1 MSSAPKP
8 SQKILIVDDEAE
20 IRNMLNIFL
29 GVEDFEIL
37 EADCGKAALRMAV
50 SAKPDLIVLDLGLG
64 DMDGIEVIT
73 SLRQFTNTPVIVL
86 TARQD
91 DRQTVVALNAGADDY
106 VTKPFRAEV
115 LLARINANLRQSKS
129 DTEPPAM
136 IENGPIRID
145 PARHE
150 VFVNDRRVAF
160 TPKEFSL
167 LRVFMLNK
175 GRMLT
180 HKHILKEVWGPAHTD
195 DTQYL
200 RVYIGQLRE
209 KLEIAPGL
217 GKSIVSESGIG
228 YRMDVLPP
236 VTAEAA
242 E

>member
-1 MSSAPKP
+1 MSSA
-8 SQKILIVDDEAE
+8 SRKILIVDDEAE

-29 GVEDFEIL
+29 SVEDFEIL

-64 DMDGIEVIT
+64 DMDGVEVIT
-73 SLRQFTNTPVIVL
+73 ALRQFANTPVIVL

-129 DTEPPAM
+129 DNEAPAM

-150 VFVNDRRVAF
+150 VFVNDKRVAF

-209 KLEIAPGL
+209 KLEIVPGL

-228 YRMDVLPP
+228 YRMDVLPDVP
-236 VTAEAA
+236 AVAA

>member
-1 MSSAPKP
+1 MATATR
-8 SQKILIVDDEAE
+8 KILIVDDEAE
-20 IRNMLNIFL
+20 IRNMLGIFL
-29 GVEDFEIL
+29 GVEDFEIV
-37 EADCGKAALRMAV
+37 EADCGKNALREAV

-64 DMDGIEVIT
+64 DMDGVDVIK
-73 SLRQFTNTPVIVL
+73 SLRQFSNTPIVVL
-86 TARQD
+86 TARND

-115 LLARINANLRQSKS
+115 LLARINANLRQSKT
-129 DTEPPAM
+129 DNTAPAM

-150 VFVNDRRVAF
+150 VFVGERRIAL
-160 TPKEFSL
+160 TPKEFAL
-167 LRVFMLNK
+167 LQVFVVNK

-209 KLEIAPGL
+209 KLEVLPGL

-228 YRMDVLPP
+228 YRMDTLPEP
-236 VTAEAA
+236 SAVAA

>member
-1 MSSAPKP
+1 MPDAIR
-8 SQKILIVDDEAE
+8 KILIVDDEAE

-29 GVEDFEIL
+29 SVEDFEIV
-37 EADCGKAALRMAV
+37 EADGGKAALRQAV

-64 DMDGIEVIT
+64 DMDGVEVI
-73 SLRQFTNTPVIVL
+73 SALRQFSNTPVIVL
-86 TARQD
+86 TARND

-106 VTKPFRAEV
+106 VTKPFRAEI
-115 LLARINANLRQSKS
+115 LLARINANLRQSKT
-129 DTEPPAM
+129 DKEAPAM

-150 VFVNDRRVAF
+150 VFVNDKRVAF

-167 LRVFMLNK
+167 LRVFMLNR

-209 KLEIAPGL
+209 KLEIVEGL

-228 YRMDVLPP
+228 YRMDVLPD
-236 VTAEAA
+236 VAAVAA

>member
-1 MSSAPKP
+1 MSSATR
-8 SQKILIVDDEAE
+8 KILIVDDEAE

-29 GVEDFEIL
+29 SVEDFEIL
-37 EADCGKAALRMAV
+37 EADCGKAALRVAV

-64 DMDGIEVIT
+64 DMDGVDVLK
-73 SLRQFTNTPVIVL
+73 SVRQFTNTPIVVL
-86 TARQD
+86 TARND
-91 DRQTVVALNAGADDY
+91 DQQTVLALNAGADDY

-115 LLARINANLRQSKS
+115 LLARINANLRESR
-129 DTEPPAM
+129 TANVAPAM

-150 VFVNDRRVAF
+150 VFVNDSRVAL
-160 TPKEFSL
+160 TPKEFNL
-167 LRVFMLNK
+167 LQVFLVNK

-209 KLEIAPGL
+209 KLEILPGL

-228 YRMDVLPP
+228 YRMDVLSETPA
-236 VTAEAA
+236 VAA

>member
-1 MSSAPKP
+1 MSSAPRKV
-8 SQKILIVDDEAE
+8 LIVDDEAE

-29 GVEDFEIL
+29 SVEDFEIL
-37 EADCGKAALRMAV
+37 EADCGKAALRTAV

-64 DMDGIEVIT
+64 DMDGVEVIQA
-73 SLRQFTNTPVIVL
+73 LRQFANTPIIVL

-129 DTEPPAM
+129 DAEPPAM

-150 VFVNDRRVAF
+150 VFVNDKRVAF

-167 LRVFMLNK
+167 LRVFMLNR

-209 KLEIAPGL
+209 KLEIVPGL

-228 YRMDVLPP
+228 YRMDILPD
-236 VTAEAA
+236 VAAVAA

>member
-1 MSSAPKP
+1 MTSSLR
-8 SQKILIVDDEAE
+8 KILIVDDEAE

-29 GVEDFEIL
+29 SVEEFEIL
-37 EADCGKAALRMAV
+37 EADCGRNALRVAV
-50 SAKPDLIVLDLGLG
+50 SSKPDLIVLDLGLG
-64 DMDGIEVIT
+64 DMDGVEVIT
-73 SLRQFTNTPVIVL
+73 SLRQFSNVPIVVL
-86 TARQD
+86 TARHD

-115 LLARINANLRQSKS
+115 LLARINANLRESNTVK
-129 DTEPPAM
+129 ERPAM

-150 VFVNDRRVAF
+150 VFVNGQRVAF
-160 TPKEFSL
+160 TPKEFAL
-167 LRVFMLNK
+167 LQVFLQNK

-180 HKHILKEVWGPAHTD
+180 HKYILKEVWGPAHTD

-209 KLEIAPGL
+209 KLEILPDL

-228 YRMDVLPP
+228 YRMDVL
-236 VTAEAA
+236 AEVPAVAA

>member
-1 MSSAPKP
+1 MTSALR
-8 SQKILIVDDEAE
+8 KILIVDDEAE

-29 GVEDFEIL
+29 SVEEFEIL
-37 EADCGKAALRMAV
+37 EADCGRNALRVAV
-50 SAKPDLIVLDLGLG
+50 SSKPDLIVLDLGLG
-64 DMDGIEVIT
+64 DMDGVEVIT
-73 SLRQFTNTPVIVL
+73 SLRQFSNVPIVVL
-86 TARQD
+86 TARHD

-115 LLARINANLRQSKS
+115 LLARINANLRESNTVK
-129 DTEPPAM
+129 DRPAM

-150 VFVNDRRVAF
+150 VFVNGQRVAF
-160 TPKEFSL
+160 TPKEFAL
-167 LRVFMLNK
+167 LQVFLQNK

-180 HKHILKEVWGPAHTD
+180 HKYILKEVWGPAHTD

-209 KLEIAPGL
+209 KLEIMPDL

-228 YRMDVLPP
+228 YRMDVLADVPA
-236 VTAEAA
+236 VAA

>member
-1 MSSAPKP
+1 MTSALR
-8 SQKILIVDDEAE
+8 KILIVDDEAE

-29 GVEDFEIL
+29 SVEEFEIL
-37 EADCGKAALRMAV
+37 EADCGRNALRVAV
-50 SAKPDLIVLDLGLG
+50 SSKPDLIVLDLGLG
-64 DMDGIEVIT
+64 DMDGVEVIT
-73 SLRQFTNTPVIVL
+73 ALRQFSNVPIVVL
-86 TARQD
+86 TARHD

-115 LLARINANLRQSKS
+115 LLARINANLRESNTVK
-129 DTEPPAM
+129 DRPAM

-150 VFVNDRRVAF
+150 VFVNGQRVAF
-160 TPKEFSL
+160 TPKEFAL
-167 LRVFMLNK
+167 LQVFLQNK

-180 HKHILKEVWGPAHTD
+180 HKYILKEVWGPAHTD

-209 KLEIAPGL
+209 KLEIMPDL

-228 YRMDVLPP
+228 YRMDVLAD
-236 VTAEAA
+236 TAAVAA
-242 E
+242 Q

>member
-1 MSSAPKP
+1 MSSTTRKV
-8 SQKILIVDDEAE
+8 LIVDDEAE
-20 IRNMLNIFL
+20 IRNMLGIFL

-37 EADCGKAALRMAV
+37 EADCGKAALRVAV

-64 DMDGIEVIT
+64 DMDGVDVIK
-73 SLRQFTNTPVIVL
+73 SLRQFSNVPIVVL
-86 TARQD
+86 TARND
-91 DRQTVVALNAGADDY
+91 DQQTVVALNAGADDY

-115 LLARINANLRQSKS
+115 LLARINANLRPSKTT
-129 DTEPPAM
+129 TEAPVTL
-136 IENGPIRID
+136 ENGPIRVD
-145 PARHE
+145 PVRHE
-150 VFVNDRRVAF
+150 VFVNEARIAL
-160 TPKEFSL
+160 TPKEFNL
-167 LRVFMLNK
+167 LQVFLVNK

-209 KLEIAPGL
+209 KLEVQPGL

-228 YRMDVLPP
+228 YRMDVLADPH
-236 VTAEAA
+236 AIAA